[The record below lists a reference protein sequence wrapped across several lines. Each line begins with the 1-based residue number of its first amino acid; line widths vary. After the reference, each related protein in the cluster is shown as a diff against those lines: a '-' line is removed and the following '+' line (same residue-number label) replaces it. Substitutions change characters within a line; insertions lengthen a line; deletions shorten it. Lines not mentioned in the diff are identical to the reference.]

1 MADKIEFVKWMFR
14 NINYYYVFLMFH
26 CVACFSVVFLPDPY
40 EKWFAIYVLSTF
52 VICAFYYCIVLPIK
66 WAYRDFKIQQQK
78 EDCAIKVPLVF
89 STKDRY
95 KL

>member
-26 CVACFSVVFLPDPY
+26 CVACFSVVFAPEPY

-66 WAYRDFKIQQQK
+66 WAYRDFKLEK
-78 EDCAIKVPLVF
+78 KRLNL
-89 STKDRY
+89 S
-95 KL
+95 